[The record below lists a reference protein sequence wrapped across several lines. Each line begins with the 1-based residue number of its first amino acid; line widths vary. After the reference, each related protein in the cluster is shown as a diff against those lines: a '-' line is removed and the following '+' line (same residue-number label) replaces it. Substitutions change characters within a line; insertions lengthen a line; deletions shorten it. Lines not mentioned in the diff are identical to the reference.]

1 MNIPTSESK
10 SVERF
15 VFSDQLDQSFLDK
28 NYSKN
33 LDLAQAIF
41 NSFNETIE
49 TEMSELSQAIEN
61 FDFNSMVA
69 KAHKIKNNFIYIG
82 ASQLN
87 ILLSDLEKEAK
98 EECRIVLEI
107 FSEFNT
113 LLEQLLPTIKL
124 EQTRIENFLSKL

>member
-98 EECRIVLEI
+98 EESRIVLEI
-107 FSEFNT
+107 FTEFNT